1 MDANIKIAYL
11 ILCHKKF
18 EQINLLI
25 HQLDDGNCDFFVHI
39 DKKSPKYNFNSSRVF
54 SVADENRVDVKW
66 GHVSMVYATINTMK
80 LVKDCNKKY
89 DYVFLISGQDFPLK
103 SNIEIQ
109 QFLAQNSKLNYIQIL
124 DHTGKDYLRYS
135 KRNSLKYC
143 NFIMKR
149 SFLSKVLKKLYIIIT
164 GGKNKTFKIFKRRNY
179 LGVTFEFGSQWWA
192 LTYEC
197 FIWMMDYIECNP
209 EYLKYYEKC
218 LVPDESFFQTLF
230 MNSPFKNSQK
240 DFLTYLEWD
249 KNNNNPRVFVN
260 SDFDL
265 LIGQDDKIFARKFDS
280 SVDKSIVDKII
291 DKLGEKNDDTT
302 YI

>member
-1 MDANIKIAYL
+1 MDSAIKIAYI
-11 ILCHKKF
+11 ILCHKNF

-54 SVADENRVDVKW
+54 SVSDEERVDVKW
-66 GHVSMVYATINTMK
+66 GHVSMVYATINAMK
-80 LVKDCNKKY
+80 LVWAGNKKY

-109 QFLAQNSKLNYIQIL
+109 HFLASNRDLNYIQVL
-124 DHTGKDYLRYS
+124 EHTSKDYLQYS
-135 KRNSLKYC
+135 KRNTLKYSD
-143 NFIMKR
+143 FIMKR
-149 SFLSKVLKKLYIIIT
+149 SFGAKVLKKLYIVIT
-164 GGKNKTFKIFKRRNY
+164 GGKNKTFKIFKRKNY
-179 LGVTFEFGSQWWA
+179 LGLTFEFGSQWWA
-192 LTYEC
+192 LTYGC
-197 FIWMMDYIECNP
+197 FMWMIDYIENNP
-209 EYLKYYEKC
+209 KYLRYYENC

-230 MNSPFKNSQK
+230 MNSPFKNSRK

-249 KNNNNPRVFVN
+249 KNNNNPRVFIN

-265 LIGQDDKIFARKFDS
+265 LIGQDDKIFARKFDF

-291 DKLGEKNDDTT
+291 GRLGEKNDNIT